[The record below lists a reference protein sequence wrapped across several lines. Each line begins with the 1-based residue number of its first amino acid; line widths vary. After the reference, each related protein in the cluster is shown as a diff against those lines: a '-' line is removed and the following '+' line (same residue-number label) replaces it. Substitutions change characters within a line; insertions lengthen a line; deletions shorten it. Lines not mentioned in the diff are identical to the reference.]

1 MNKLFL
7 TFYFAFI
14 AATVFA
20 QNGSSPLSL
29 SILGG
34 GSGAFF
40 GVKSTSTAHSS
51 FEPSGTVGASLD
63 YKFNDYFSIC
73 PAVLLSG
80 KGGSVTDQFDSY
92 DGGVNTTYDF
102 IYVEESLCFI
112 VHKPIGDVSNIYM
125 GAGPYYANP
134 IWGRTNYYTDSQHI
148 SFGKNGDFSSSDYGI
163 SSLIGYET
171 PKGYTIAL
179 NFDLGLSNVRQNNFD
194 NYANEQFKNRAIY
207 LSFGLRL

>member
-1 MNKLFL
+1 MNKLLLIFC
-7 TFYFAFI
+7 FPFI
-14 AATVFA
+14 SVAVFA

-40 GVKSTSTAHSS
+40 NVKSTAIAHSG
-51 FEPSGTVGASLD
+51 FEPSGTGGASLD

-73 PAVLLSG
+73 PAVLFSG

-92 DGGVNTTYDF
+92 NGSVNTKYDLL
-102 IYVEESLCFI
+102 YVEESLCFI
-112 VHKPIGDVSNIYM
+112 VHKPIGYASNLYL

-148 SFGKNGDFSSSDYGI
+148 SFGKNGDFSSSDYGL

-171 PKGYTIAL
+171 ERGYTIAL

-194 NYANEQFKNRAIY
+194 NYANEQFKNRSIY